1 MATAASVDPAVS
13 LRALAVEIAACRLC
27 DAFGVEVRHRP
38 ALVPERP
45 GDIVVVAVQPEA
57 KTQHGA
63 HPFASP
69 TGRRLL
75 EWLVAADIG
84 ATPEE
89 VAARCHL
96 THLAKCHAA
105 GGRRLTQA
113 VRNCY
118 AFLEHELKLL
128 APSLCITL
136 GPEPL
141 AALFDYHGP
150 LESVVGRT
158 WSEQS
163 LGIDLFRIL
172 PEGCQV
178 IPLPSPSPHSPWLR
192 QPAHRACLQ
201 RALAALR
208 TCGAVVAGSGD
219 TKPSRS
225 VA

>member
-1 MATAASVDPAVS
+1 MAIAASVDPAVA
-13 LRALAVEIAACRLC
+13 LRALGVEIAACRLC

-38 ALVPERP
+38 ALARKRP

-57 KTQHGA
+57 KADRST

-69 TGRRLL
+69 AGRRLL

-84 ATPEE
+84 STPEE

-118 AFLEHELKLL
+118 AFLERELELL

-141 AALFDYHGP
+141 AALFNYHGP
-150 LESVVGRT
+150 LESVVGRAWT
-158 WSEQS
+158 EPS

-172 PEGCQV
+172 PAGCQV
-178 IPLPSPSPHSPWLR
+178 IPLPSPSPHSPWLKR
-192 QPAHRACLQ
+192 PAHRARLQ

-208 TCGAVVAGSGD
+208 TFRCVAAGGGE
-219 TKPSRS
+219 
-225 VA
+225 A